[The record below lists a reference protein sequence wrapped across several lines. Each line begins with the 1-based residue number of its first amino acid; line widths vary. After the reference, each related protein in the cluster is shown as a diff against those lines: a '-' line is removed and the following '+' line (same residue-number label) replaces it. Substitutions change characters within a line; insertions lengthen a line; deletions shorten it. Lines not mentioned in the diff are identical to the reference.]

1 MSRFSNAVETQEK
14 MSEWVKN
21 ISNGNEFSEN
31 INVIEIAYVAVRD
44 HLNIDRAKSNEK
56 AFVSEIPN
64 IINEENGIV
73 SPRQKENQF
82 QFKVINL

>member
-1 MSRFSNAVETQEK
+1 M
-14 MSEWVKN
+14 
-21 ISNGNEFSEN
+21 
-31 INVIEIAYVAVRD
+31 AVRD
-44 HLNIDRAKSNEK
+44 HLNIHRAKSNEK

-73 SPRQKENQF
+73 SPRQKESQF